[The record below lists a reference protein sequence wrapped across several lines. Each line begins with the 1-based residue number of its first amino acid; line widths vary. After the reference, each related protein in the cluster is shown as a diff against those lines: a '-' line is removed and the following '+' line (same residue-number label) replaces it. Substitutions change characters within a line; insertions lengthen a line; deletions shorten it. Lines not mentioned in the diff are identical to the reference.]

1 MCIQSQKRCAV
12 DAKAVSPENCKLDK
26 CGAFVITRSLSFYPA
41 IYF

>member
-12 DAKAVSPENCKLDK
+12 DAKVVNPKNYKLDK
-26 CGAFVITRSLSFYPA
+26 CGTFVITRSLSFYPA